1 MRLQE
6 TIAADEVTFEQ
17 NLSYL
22 LLPHCNLEQL
32 FFLVG
37 IIAHVLSMSLRK
49 NIDRIIAFVV
59 CYKSCRAV

>member
-37 IIAHVLSMSLRK
+37 IIAHVLSISLRK
-49 NIDRIIAFVV
+49 NIDRIIDV
-59 CYKSCRAV
+59 